1 MALQK
6 KGGSFVL
13 KIFDTF
19 SYCSIQLIYL
29 LSYLYEDVCI
39 TKPLPSRPANSEKYI
54 ICNNFRM
61 VGNIHV
67 LLEQIFKKFNYIKT
81 NKLTSIFKNPISNLF
96 IDKIKEINSIYGQSQ
111 IENIISILNN
121 IKDTT
126 RNEKQEQLKKSY
138 IGKCVKWCTKN
149 NLPINPSFS

>member
-1 MALQK
+1 
-6 KGGSFVL
+6 
-13 KIFDTF
+13 
-19 SYCSIQLIYL
+19 
-29 LSYLYEDVCI
+29 
-39 TKPLPSRPANSEKYI
+39 
-54 ICNNFRM
+54 M